1 MRQETAMDHLFTY
14 LRWRGDLSFSQ
25 APFCSI
31 DNLILCC
38 LSYLNW
44 GKFASGLMPEQAIPL
59 KEAAHNWLS
68 LPKEQKKIRVSQ
80 DITLLQSAASSVRFG
95 NVRLFRYVESFQE
108 QQEQQF
114 SATAFLLHKDTVY
127 IAFRGTD
134 NTLVG
139 WKEDFN
145 MSFQSEVPSQT
156 AAAAYLQDFLQIP
169 ISHIL
174 VGGHSKGGNLA
185 VFASVKAPPIL
196 QSRIQAVYNN
206 DGPGFCSDILHSD
219 AYLHLQSRVHTVV
232 PEASIVGML
241 LEHEEDYQVVASTQ
255 FGFLQHDPYSW
266 CVDGPDWYYLPET
279 SHGSQRLDRSLKI
292 WIASMQPKE
301 RERMV
306 DTIFH
311 VLRSDTNAET
321 VQDLL
326 DSGHST
332 ITNVLRS
339 WGDTPPETRLFMQK
353 MIWRLLMAMRQSEAK
368 TIPNL
373 PAVLFQK
380 PKS

>member
-14 LRWRGDLSFSQ
+14 LHWRGDLSFSQ

-80 DITLLQSAASSVRFG
+80 DITLLQSAANSARFG
-95 NVRLFRYVESFQE
+95 NIQLFRYVESFQE

-114 SATAFLLHKDTVY
+114 SATAFLLRKDTVY

-169 ISHIL
+169 IPHIL

-185 VFASVKAPPIL
+185 VFASIKASPIL

-206 DGPGFCSDILHSD
+206 DGPGFCSDILHSE
-219 AYLHLQSRVHTVV
+219 AYLYLQSRVHTIV

-255 FGFLQHDPYSW
+255 RGFLQHDPYSW

-279 SHGSQRLDRSLKI
+279 SHGSQRIDRSLKI

-311 VLRSDTNAET
+311 ILRSDTNAET

-332 ITNVLRS
+332 VTNILRS

-353 MIWRLLMAMRQSEAK
+353 MIWRLLMAMRQSESK
-368 TIPNL
+368 TTPNL
-373 PAVLFQK
+373 PAISFQK